1 MNKLPIIIRREY
13 LSRVTKRS
21 FILTTLLVPVALAL
35 LPALIFFISGN
46 KGSDRIAVVDDSGL
60 FKGKLNDSRNVVFV
74 FESRPLDS
82 LKVSYNNKTA
92 NYSGLLHIPK
102 INPENPN
109 GIQYFSSKSLGFN
122 SSFYIQSEIG
132 RELEKTRLTQRGL
145 DQGFIDSLKTKASI
159 ETIILTE
166 EGERSDNKVVAL
178 ITAFIMGIIIYIT
191 LIIYGVMVM
200 NGVVEE
206 KANRI
211 LEVIVSSVR
220 PFEMLMGKILGIAAV
235 GLTQLAGWIIISVV
249 LANVGLALFG
259 GSLGSADG
267 ASLSQHGIKGED
279 AEAMAV
285 FMKNFNSI
293 NFTELFLFF
302 IFYFLGG
309 YLFYAALYAAAASG
323 ANDPGDT
330 QALSFPITIPI
341 IVSFLVMQAAV
352 NDPQGAVAFWFSMIP
367 FTSPIV
373 MLARIPFGVPWWQLT
388 ASVVFLILG
397 FIGTTWIAA
406 KIYRVGILMYGKK
419 VTHKELVK
427 WIFYKG

>member
-35 LPALIFFISGN
+35 LPVLIFFISGS

-60 FKGKLNDSRNVVFV
+60 FKGKLNDSRNVAFV
-74 FESRPLDS
+74 FDNRPLDS
-82 LKVSYNNKTA
+82 LKLFYNNKTE

-102 INPENPN
+102 INSENPN
-109 GIQYFSSKSLGFN
+109 TIQYFSSKSLGFN
-122 SSFYIQSEIG
+122 SEFYIQSEIG
-132 RELEKTRLTQRGL
+132 RELEKTRLTERGL
-145 DQGFIDSLKTKASI
+145 DQKFIDSLKTRTSI
-159 ETIILTE
+159 ETIILSE
-166 EGERSDNKVVAL
+166 AGEKSDNKVVAL

-211 LEVIVSSVR
+211 LEVIVSSVK
-220 PFEMLMGKILGIAAV
+220 PFQMLLGKILGIAAV
-235 GLTQLAGWIIISVV
+235 GLTQLAGWIIISMV
-249 LANVGLALFG
+249 LANIAQAILG
-259 GSLGSADG
+259 GQLTNVDG
-267 ASLSQHGIKGED
+267 GALSQRGIKSED

-285 FMKNFNSI
+285 FMKNLNSI

-309 YLFYAALYAAAASG
+309 YLFYASLYAAAASG

-330 QALSFPITIPI
+330 QALSFPVTIPI
-341 IVSFLVMQAAV
+341 IVSFFVLQIAV
-352 NDPQGAVAFWFSMIP
+352 NDPQGPVAFWFSMIP

-373 MLARIPFGVPWWQLT
+373 MLGRVPFGVPTWQLALSMT
-388 ASVVFLILG
+388 LLILG
-397 FIGTTWIAA
+397 FLATTWIAS

-419 VTHKELVK
+419 VTYKELAK